1 MKSKPTNSAQHQA
14 LQASQAIGITPAPR
28 LIRTAAYIRVSTALD
43 IQENSFDVQEKYFT
57 EYIRSNP
64 EWRMVGIYSDY
75 ALTGTSKEKRP
86 GFQRLMRHCEEGKID
101 RVICKSLSRFARN
114 TLDTLDAVRKLK
126 DLGISVYFEKE
137 NLDSMSIQSEFILS
151 TIAAIAQEESR
162 TISENLRLAYKQ
174 RSEKGLVSMFR
185 IFGYRVN
192 RPTKHGKQT
201 VTVDKAEAETVRY
214 IYAEYLKGRK
224 LNAIADD
231 LIIQGKPNVNGMPV
245 WTGSMVR
252 AILVSEKYVGDVRTQ
267 KNYIADYL
275 THKSIKNRGE
285 RAQHIIE
292 NHHEAI
298 VDREIWNEVQL
309 FLYNPE
315 SWDRTTVAY
324 PFTSRLHCPCGANYQ
339 RSHGQSRFK
348 WQCGKSKRSRLLCTT
363 EGVFEDEIVYSL
375 REVFLEKFG
384 TSGTGEAGNQLDIK
398 KLLIGL
404 KTVQDFDNVESQRL
418 VLKRRIAAATGEEK
432 EKLAGLLDSQEHLWT
447 LLEAD
452 RQFRANAI
460 DWLKG
465 MEDRRATSQMLLT
478 GLDAGL
484 LRAWF
489 VEGTIDGDTL
499 TCLWLDGT
507 TTESTITRTGKRKPS
522 HHNNRNTSKG
532 DF

>member
-1 MKSKPTNSAQHQA
+1 MKNKPMKPAQPQPTNPP
-14 LQASQAIGITPAPR
+14 SQR

-126 DLGISVYFEKE
+126 NLGISVYFEKE

-201 VTVDKAEAETVRY
+201 VTIDQAEAETVRY

-224 LNAIADD
+224 LNDIADD
-231 LIIQGKPNVNGMPV
+231 LITAGVPNVNGEAV

-267 KNYIADYL
+267 KSYIADYL
-275 THKSIKNRGE
+275 THKSITNKGE

-292 NHHEAI
+292 NHHEPI
-298 VDREIWNEVQL
+298 VEREIWNEVQL
-309 FLYNPE
+309 FLYSND
-315 SWDRTTVAY
+315 SWNRVLAVY
-324 PFTSRLHCPCGANYQ
+324 PFTARLHCPCGANYQ

-348 WQCGKSKRSRLLCTT
+348 WQCGRRKQSRLLCDA
-363 EGVFEDEIVYSL
+363 EGVFEDEIIQTL
-375 REVFLEKFG
+375 RWTFQEKFG
-384 TSGTGEAGNQLDIK
+384 TGEARSQLDIK
-398 KLLIGL
+398 RLLIGL

-418 VLKRRIAAATGEEK
+418 VLKRRIAVATGEEK
-432 EKLAGLLDSQEHLWT
+432 ESLSERLNAQEHLWN

-452 RQFRANAI
+452 RQYRANAI

-465 MEDRRATSQMLLT
+465 MEDRRADAGQLLAA
-478 GLDAGL
+478 LDAAL

-489 VEGTIDGDTL
+489 VEGTIDSDKL
-499 TCLWLDGT
+499 TCLWLDGSL
-507 TTESTITRTGKRKPS
+507 TESTILRIGKRKPS
-522 HHNNRNTSKG
+522 HHGRVSKG
-532 DF
+532 EF